1 MAKDVATSI
10 DTLVDLFDR
19 IESFF
24 KRIEIYVDV
33 PPTEAMTDLI
43 IKIMVEV
50 LGILTVAT
58 REMKQGSASELVL
71 RDDIVLD

>member
-1 MAKDVATSI
+1 VAKDVATSK
-10 DTLVDLFDR
+10 DALVDLFDR

-24 KRIEIYVDV
+24 KRIETYVDV

-50 LGILTVAT
+50 LGILAVAT

-71 RDDIVLD
+71 RDDVVLD

>member
-10 DTLVDLFDR
+10 DALVDLFDR